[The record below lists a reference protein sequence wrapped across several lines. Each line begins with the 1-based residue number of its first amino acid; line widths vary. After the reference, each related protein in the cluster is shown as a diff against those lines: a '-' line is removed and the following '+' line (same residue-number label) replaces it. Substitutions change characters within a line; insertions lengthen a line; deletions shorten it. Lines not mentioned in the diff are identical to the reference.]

1 MQSLLACFHP
11 GQRVYVAGS
20 SNEPRGLLARLATL
34 DLPAELE
41 FIQFPL
47 PGLNTTD
54 FTALN
59 DTSSITTFFMSATL
73 AKAADPRR
81 VHFLPMQ
88 MRTVYDYL
96 SARHRCLLAASR
108 L

>member
-20 SNEPRGLLARLATL
+20 SNEPRGLLAHLATL

-54 FTALN
+54 FTA
-59 DTSSITTFFMSATL
+59 
-73 AKAADPRR
+73 
-81 VHFLPMQ
+81 
-88 MRTVYDYL
+88 
-96 SARHRCLLAASR
+96 
-108 L
+108 

>member
-20 SNEPRGLLARLATL
+20 SNEPRGLLAHLATL
-34 DLPAELE
+34 ELPAELE

-59 DTSSITTFFMSATL
+59 EPKSLRTFSIRICAMDHSGKWLTMMNITVPTRVTM
-73 AKAADPRR
+73 KA
-81 VHFLPMQ
+81 
-88 MRTVYDYL
+88 
-96 SARHRCLLAASR
+96 
-108 L
+108 